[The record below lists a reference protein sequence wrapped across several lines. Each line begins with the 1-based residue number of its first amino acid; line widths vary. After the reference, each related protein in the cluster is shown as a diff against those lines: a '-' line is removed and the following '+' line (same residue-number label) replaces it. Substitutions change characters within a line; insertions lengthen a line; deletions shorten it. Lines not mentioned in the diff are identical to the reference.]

1 MNMQVTKRLLSLLLT
16 VALLAGFAVPVRAS
30 NESHV
35 TFTKVDDSAVS
46 ASLLSEPVEDTEAEP
61 MYEETEMVRVSIML
75 EKASTL
81 EAGFSTHG
89 MASSQA
95 AMTYRSGL
103 KKDQATVTSRI
114 EQTIGQKLDV
124 VWNLTLAANTIS
136 ANVEYG
142 QLASI
147 SRIPGVKKVVLE
159 TRYEPQTATT
169 SAVDKPNMMVSANMT
184 GAVKVWESGYT
195 GAGTRVAIIDTGLD
209 TDHQSF
215 DAGALAYA
223 LGEDAQLAGM
233 SYEEYL
239 ASVDVLD
246 KDELAEK
253 LPQLNVAER
262 APNLTA
268 EDLYFNLKAPFGY
281 NYLDL
286 DLDITHD
293 NDSATEHGSHVA
305 GIAAAN
311 RFIQKG
317 SSYVSAAD
325 AVGTVGNAPDAQI
338 LTMKVFGKLGGAYD
352 SDYMAAIEDAIV
364 LGCDAV
370 NLSLG
375 SASAGFTT
383 SEDYQDLLDYL
394 TETDCVVAMA
404 AGNAGHW
411 AVNATGPVHNLY
423 IEDVNFQT
431 AGSPS
436 TYTHAFAVASVDN
449 DGSVG
454 PSLQVGGNRFG
465 YGEGSD
471 GWNEPMA
478 TLDTTGAGTEYD
490 YVFLD
495 SIGLEKDYAGIDVTG
510 KVVFVSRGET
520 NFADKANVAV
530 DMGAIATVVY
540 NNEPG
545 TINMVMSGYYEEA
558 PCVLITQNSSKVV
571 RDHSIAATTADGVTY
586 YTGKITVEGK
596 IKANVEGSDFYSMS
610 SFSSWGVPGDL
621 SMKPE
626 ITAPG
631 GNIYSVNGAVP
642 DTDQYEMMSGTSM
655 ATPQL
660 TGISALMQQVIRENG
675 LSQPGL
681 TDRALTQSLLM
692 STAVPLKDAN
702 GLYYSILQQGAGLA
716 DVLGA
721 TSADSYVTVDG
732 QPDGKVK
739 VELGDDP
746 TRTGVYSFSFHL
758 NNLSEEEKIFELSA
772 DMFTQDTFV
781 DYANE
786 EAANAKDDSKLVS
799 YLDTTT
805 RNLGCTATWDAD
817 GAMVSSPSA
826 LEGCDFDGDGDVD
839 KDDAQALLDYVTG
852 ARSTISNLDHADV
865 SGDEDVD
872 TYDVHVF
879 LAKLSGGAV
888 AVPAGGSV
896 KVSVTLTLD
905 AREKAYLD
913 AHYPNG
919 AYIQAFVYADAVPD
933 SEGVDGTCH
942 SIPVLGFY
950 GNWTDPSMFEIGSTQ
965 EQISGDEIRTPY
977 TGLDGIN
984 TLMVEYARDPGYSY
998 CLGGNP
1004 VVTDETYMPQRNA
1017 INNQNGDRVYS
1028 VQFNPIRNVA
1038 ASRIRVINAT
1048 TGKQLKEVYRGSF
1061 NAAYYGAILFF
1072 QTWLE
1077 ATQSYKLKWVPKE
1090 LAEGETFEVSV
1101 TLAPEYYVDG
1111 DTVNWDALGKGATR
1125 TMQATIDNTAPE
1137 IQEVSLGMVGK
1148 TLTIEASDNQYVAG
1162 IALFNSIGTEV
1173 LTYTG
1178 SHVDAVPGESN
1189 PYTLNLDKV
1198 SGSKFLVQ
1206 IYDYAYN
1213 VTTYELKMDLGS
1225 IPPLPPMIA
1234 YDRMYNSYWTSF
1246 DLDAW
1251 YRDLGIYAKSKT
1263 VINAA
1268 TIDSHYVFACDV
1280 EGNLYVMPEKDLA
1293 DMTRIRNLGTVLCDM
1308 AYSRTDDSIYAVA
1321 YNSSGESVLY
1331 TVNKLDGALT
1341 EVGTLALNTNT
1352 LACDLDGVF
1361 YCNEYGTSK
1370 VYSFTLDTLAQ
1381 PTYLMECVNDQG
1393 ETFTSMGAQAMEY
1406 DVNTGNV
1413 VWTSYYFQETAWGT
1427 PWGYSYLYEIHPKT
1441 NTYTLHN
1448 DLFHQLTALVIPQ
1461 HSAGGD
1467 WTTPTDTV
1475 TSLELSRESLT
1486 LLKGNSDQLTA
1497 NVLPWTAT
1505 DRSVTWSSADT
1516 SVATVDPYGIVTAV
1530 DPGITTITA
1539 VSNLD
1544 PSFTATAT
1552 VTVEALPITVEG
1564 VLQTEA
1570 GTSVRFAWDMT
1581 RDSTWTAGVEL
1592 DTDVLAATHNG
1603 KGTMYVTSGDGKTMQ
1618 SVDMETGVSTKLS
1631 TWAHGLDDL
1640 AYSKLFSTE
1649 EQDLVHIVCGSLWAP
1664 AKDPSNEA
1672 DDEGWDLSS
1681 YIYEH
1686 SGGSLLLAMAEGGAC
1701 TYTEADGV
1709 SHEAEILYFVD
1720 NQGWICKLY
1729 AYEDGDFYNAG
1740 MDYYPSNL
1748 MEAGYEATMDE
1759 NNLVLCSLLVGEDGN
1774 LYFSG
1779 WNGRTNVFYKLT
1791 FREDTQTYEAVSFAN
1806 VGEDVWPAALLEVK
1820 SNSADTNRPVV
1831 QASGDSL
1838 AQCAQRMRLS
1848 TARKQVME
1856 TENTALAVF
1865 PVAEED
1871 LTSQEARLTSEAAS
1885 ALSNEATVKSEDVI
1899 VTVTAKDANEHALAV
1914 TNGLFSATYDA
1925 EKLTLKSVESS
1936 ADLTSTV
1943 TAGGSVTFGYAGVTP
1958 IPAGE
1963 AVAKLIFTPNA
1974 SGATDVTITTSQ
1986 VNDTK
1991 VELTETV
1998 AVTLPEIPIC
2008 KHTHTEIQ
2016 GAKEATCTEDGYTGD
2031 EICLDCGEIIKKGE
2045 VIPANCPSK
2054 RFTDL
2059 DPNGWY
2065 HEYTD
2070 YVLKHELMKGMS
2082 NTTFAPNTP
2091 LSRAMLVTALYRLA
2105 GQPEVEQDSTFTDV
2119 PTDQYFTKAV
2129 VWAEENGIAMGV
2141 TNTTFCPNNPV
2152 TREQAATF
2160 LYRYVIEYTNQEPVN
2175 GTDLSIYTDGKTVSE
2190 FAKPAVAWATAIGF
2204 FEGFPDGS
2212 LQPKGTLTRAQ
2223 MAKLLTILDQNF

>member
-1 MNMQVTKRLLSLLLT
+1 MNMQVTKRLLSLLLI
-16 VALLAGFAVPVRAS
+16 VALLAGFAVPIRAS
-30 NESHV
+30 NESSV
-35 TFTKVDDSAVS
+35 TFTKVDNSAVS
-46 ASLLSEPVEDTEAEP
+46 ASLLPEPAQDAEAEP
-61 MYEETEMVRVSIML
+61 MHEEDEVVRVSIML

-89 MASSQA
+89 IADSQA
-95 AMTYRSGL
+95 AMTYQSGL

-114 EQTIGQKLDV
+114 EQTTGQKLDV

-142 QLASI
+142 QLDAI
-147 SRIPGVKKVVLE
+147 SRIPGVKKVILE

-195 GAGTRVAIIDTGLD
+195 GAGTRIAIIDTGLD

-223 LGEDAQLAGM
+223 LAEDAQLAGM
-233 SYEEYL
+233 SYEAYL

-246 KDELAEK
+246 KAELAEK

-262 APNLTA
+262 APDLTA

-293 NDSATEHGSHVA
+293 NDSASEHGSHVA

-311 RFIQKG
+311 RFIQQG

-325 AVGTVGNAPDAQI
+325 AVGTLGNAPDAQI

-375 SASAGFTT
+375 SSSAGFTT

-394 TETDCVVAMA
+394 AETDCVVAMA

-411 AVNATGPVHNLY
+411 AVNAAGPVPNLY
-423 IEDVNFQT
+423 VEDVNFQT

-436 TYTHAFAVASVDN
+436 TYTHALAVASVDN
-449 DGSVG
+449 NGSVG
-454 PSLQVGGNRFG
+454 PSLRVDGNRFG
-465 YGEGSD
+465 YGDGSD
-471 GWNEPMA
+471 GWNEPLA
-478 TLDTTGAGTEYD
+478 SLDTTGEGTEYD

-495 SIGLEKDYAGIDVTG
+495 AIGLEQDYTGIDVTG
-510 KVVFVSRGET
+510 KIVFVSRGET

-530 DMGAIATVVY
+530 DMGAIATIIY

-558 PCVLITQNSSKVV
+558 PCALITQNSGKLV
-571 RDHSIAATTADGVTY
+571 REHSTAAATANGMTY
-586 YTGKITVEGK
+586 YTGKTTVERK
-596 IKANVEGSDFYSMS
+596 VRANVEGSDFYSMS

-642 DTDQYEMMSGTSM
+642 ETNQYEMMSGTSM
-655 ATPQL
+655 ATPQI
-660 TGISALMQQVIRENG
+660 TGISALLQQVIREKG
-675 LSQPGL
+675 LSQPGM

-702 GLYYSILQQGAGLA
+702 GRYYSILQQGAGLV

-721 TSADSYVTVDG
+721 TAADSYVTVDG
-732 QPDGKVK
+732 QSDGKVK
-739 VELGDDP
+739 SELGDDP
-746 TRTGVYSFSFHL
+746 ARTGAYTFSFHL
-758 NNLSEEEKIFELSA
+758 NNLSGQEKVFELSA

-781 DYANE
+781 DYANA
-786 EAANAKDDSKLVS
+786 EAAAAQDDSKLTG
-799 YLDTTT
+799 YLDTAT
-805 RNLGCTATWDAD
+805 RNLDCTAAWDAD
-817 GAMVSSPSA
+817 GAMVSSSSA
-826 LEGCDFDGDGDVD
+826 LEGCDFDGDGDVN

-852 ARSTISNLDHADV
+852 ARSTINNLDHADV

-896 KVSVTLTLD
+896 QVTVTLTLD
-905 AREKAYLD
+905 AAEKTYLD
-913 AHYPNG
+913 DHYPNG
-919 AYIQAFVYADAVPD
+919 AYIQAFVYADAVAD
-933 SEGVDGTCH
+933 SEGVAGTCH

-965 EQISGDEIRTPY
+965 EQISGNEIRTPY
-977 TGLDGIN
+977 TGLEGVN
-984 TLMVEYARDPGYSY
+984 TLMVEYARDSSYTY

-1004 VVTDETYMPQRNA
+1004 VVADEIYMPQRNA
-1017 INNQNGDRVYS
+1017 INNQNGDKVYS

-1038 ASRIRVINAT
+1038 ASRIRVTNAT
-1048 TGKQLKEVYRGSF
+1048 TGEQLREAYPGGF
-1061 NAAYYGAILFF
+1061 NATYYGVVMFLE
-1072 QTWLE
+1072 TWLE
-1077 ATQSYKLKWVPKE
+1077 ATQSYKLKWIPKE
-1090 LAEGETFEVSV
+1090 LAEGETFEVAV

-1111 DTVNWDALGKGATR
+1111 DTVNWDALGKGATK

-1148 TLTIEASDNQYVAG
+1148 NLTIEASDNQYVAG
-1162 IALFNSIGTEV
+1162 IALFNSIGTKV

-1178 SHVDAVPGESN
+1178 SHVDAVPGESKS
-1189 PYTLNLDKV
+1189 YTLNLDKV
-1198 SGSKFLVQ
+1198 SGSKFLIQV
-1206 IYDYAYN
+1206 YDYAYN

-1251 YRDLGIYAKSKT
+1251 YRDLAIYARSTT

-1280 EGNLYVMPEKDLA
+1280 DGNLYVMPENDLA

-1308 AYSRTDDSIYAVA
+1308 AYSRTDDAIYAVA
-1321 YNSSGESVLY
+1321 YDSSGKSVLY
-1331 TVNKLDGALT
+1331 TVNKLDGTLT
-1341 EVGTLALNTNT
+1341 EVGTLGLGTNT

-1381 PTYLMECVNDQG
+1381 PKYLMECVNDQG

-1413 VWTSYYFQETAWGT
+1413 VWTSYYFQETSWGT

-1448 DLFHQLTALVIPQ
+1448 DLFHQLTGLVIPQ

-1475 TSLELSRESLT
+1475 TSLELSKECLT
-1486 LLKGNSDQLTA
+1486 LLKGNADQLTA
-1497 NVLPWTAT
+1497 NVLPWTAS
-1505 DRSVTWSSADT
+1505 DRTVTWSSADT
-1516 SVATVDPYGIVTAV
+1516 SIATVDPHGVVTAI
-1530 DPGITTITA
+1530 DPGTTTITA

-1570 GTSVRFAWDMT
+1570 GAAVRFTWDMT

-1618 SVDMETGVSTKLS
+1618 SVDMETGVSNKLS
-1631 TWAHGLDDL
+1631 TWAYGLDDL
-1640 AYSKLFSTE
+1640 AYSKLFSTP
-1649 EQDLVHIVCGSLWAP
+1649 EQDLVHFICGSLWAP
-1664 AKDPSNEA
+1664 AKDPSNES

-1681 YIYEH
+1681 YIYQH
-1686 SGGSLLLAMAEGGAC
+1686 SGGFLLLAMAEGGSC
-1701 TYTEADGV
+1701 TYVETDGV

-1729 AYEDGDFYNAG
+1729 AYADGDFYNAG

-1748 MEAGYEATMDE
+1748 KEAGFEATMDE
-1759 NNLVLCSLLVGEDGN
+1759 NNLVLCSLLVGQDGN

-1791 FREDTQTYEAVSFAN
+1791 FQEDTQSYEAISFAN

-1820 SNSADTNRPVV
+1820 SNSEAAGNAVV
-1831 QASGDSL
+1831 QASGDTL
-1838 AQCAQRMRLS
+1838 AQCARRMPLS
-1848 TARKQVME
+1848 TARQQIA
-1856 TENTALAVF
+1856 ENTAPAVL
-1865 PVAEED
+1865 PTAKED
-1871 LTSQEARLTSEAAS
+1871 AAARSK
-1885 ALSNEATVKSEDVI
+1885 NATKSEDVV
-1899 VTVTAKDANEHALAV
+1899 VTVTAKDPDGTALAV
-1914 TNGLFSATYDA
+1914 TNGLFRAAYDT

-1943 TAGGSVTFGYAGVTP
+1943 TDGGSVTFGYAGAAS

-1974 SGATDVTITTSQ
+1974 SGATEVTITTSQ
-1986 VNDTK
+1986 MNDAK
-1991 VELTETV
+1991 VALTETV
-1998 AVTLPEIPIC
+1998 PVTLPETPVC
-2008 KHTHTEIQ
+2008 KHTRTEIR

-2031 EICLDCGEIIKKGE
+2031 LICLDCGEVIQKGA
-2045 VIPANCPSK
+2045 VILANCPSK
-2054 RFTDL
+2054 GFTDL
-2059 DPNGWY
+2059 DLNRWY

-2070 YVLKHELMKGMS
+2070 YVLRRDLMNGMS

-2091 LSRAMLVTALYRLA
+2091 LNRAMLVTTLYRLA
-2105 GQPEVEQDSTFTDV
+2105 GEPEVKQDSTFTDV
-2119 PTDQYFTKAV
+2119 PAGRYFTKAV
-2129 VWAEENGIAMGV
+2129 AWAEENGIAKGI
-2141 TNTTFCPNNPV
+2141 TDTTFCPNNPV

-2160 LYRYVIEYTNQEPVN
+2160 LYRYVVEYWNQEPVT

-2190 FAKPAVAWATAIGF
+2190 FARPAVAWATAVGL

-2212 LQPKGTLTRAQ
+2212 LQPRGALTRAQ
-2223 MAKLLTILDQNF
+2223 MAKLLTIVDQNF